1 MLQRGAA
8 MSVMDLNIEGDVAW
22 LMLNRPRK
30 KNALTHEM
38 WEALPGLLQQVEADP
53 RAKVLLLASSTP
65 EAFCAGADIEEF
77 AAKASDPAW
86 RRRNQAAIRET
97 QVTLARLSKP
107 TIAVIDG
114 VCVGGGCG
122 IAIACDMRVAADT
135 ARLGITPAKLGLV
148 YSLHDTK
155 LLVDLVGPSRARW
168 ILYTGALFS
177 AAEARDMGLV
187 DVLTSREDLRGTAL
201 ALAQSIAANSQHSIR
216 STKKI
221 IQRILDGAADD
232 DAESIAQFFDAFDGP
247 DLQEGVKAFGEKR
260 RPQFSVR

>member
-1 MLQRGAA
+1 
-8 MSVMDLNIEGDVAW
+8 MSVMDLQFDGDVAW
-22 LMLNRPRK
+22 LVLNRPEK
-30 KNALTHEM
+30 KNALTHKM
-38 WEALPGLLQQVEADP
+38 WEALPRLLRQVEADS
-53 RAKVLLLASSTP
+53 RAKVLILTSSTP

-77 AAKASDPAW
+77 AAKASDPEW

-97 QVTLARLSKP
+97 QVTLARLGKP
-107 TIAVIDG
+107 TVAAIDG

-122 IAIACDMRVAADT
+122 LAIACDLRVAAHS

-155 LLVDLVGPSRARW
+155 LLVDLVGPSRSKR
-168 ILYTGALFS
+168 ILYTGALFG
-177 AAEARDMGLV
+177 ADEARDMGLV
-187 DVLTSREDLRGTAL
+187 DVLTAREGLREAAL
-201 ALAQSIAANSQHSIR
+201 VLAQQIAANSQHAIR

-247 DLQEGVKAFGEKR
+247 DLIEGVSAFTEKR
-260 RPQFSVR
+260 RPDFPVR